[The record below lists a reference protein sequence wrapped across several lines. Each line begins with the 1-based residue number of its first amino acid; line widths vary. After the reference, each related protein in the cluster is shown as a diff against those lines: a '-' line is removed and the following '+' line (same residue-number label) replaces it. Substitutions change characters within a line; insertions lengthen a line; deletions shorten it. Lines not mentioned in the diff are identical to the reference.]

1 MDNQNQ
7 NTPDLSGMLSGLL
20 SNPQALSAISSLL
33 GNLNRPPSQSQA
45 TPASA
50 QESPPKFEEAKPSD
64 APAQSI
70 PVGINAPSYGLPFS
84 PIHTKKDDR
93 GRALLIALKP
103 FLSKSKCDTVDLFI
117 RMLDLISLLGK
128 VR

>member
-7 NTPDLSGMLSGLL
+7 AMPDISSMLSGIL

-33 GNLNRPPSQSQA
+33 GNLNKGQTQNNGV
-45 TPASA
+45 PASTVQNTA
-50 QESPPKFEEAKPSD
+50 HEEAKPSESS
-64 APAQSI
+64 PTSI
-70 PVGINAPSYGLPFS
+70 PAGIISGLGPSLS
-84 PIHTKKDDR
+84 PIHNKRDDR
-93 GRALLIALKP
+93 ERALLLALKP

-117 RMLDLISLLGK
+117 RMLDLISLIGK